1 MGGLS
6 SILAHMAISLVCIL
20 GAVHI
25 ITRALMPVY
34 KTNTCLWKSNDQKT
48 NQENTRIMKTS
59 ASNIFLFPLVDRG
72 PELVG
77 VLPNVGEADGGMEPI
92 QNAERR
98 RNMVNDRPR

>member
-1 MGGLS
+1 
-6 SILAHMAISLVCIL
+6 
-20 GAVHI
+20 
-25 ITRALMPVY
+25 
-34 KTNTCLWKSNDQKT
+34 
-48 NQENTRIMKTS
+48 MKTS